1 MSKKFAFI
9 DTSSKEIGAFD
20 PIVASMPAD
29 IAGYYFAISDEN
41 GKHLLVPDISYLKKR
56 KLQKHPFREAARKQ
70 VSLQQGHTTSLFHAL

>member
-41 GKHLLVPDISYLKKR
+41 GKHLFVPDISY
-56 KLQKHPFREAARKQ
+56 
-70 VSLQQGHTTSLFHAL
+70 